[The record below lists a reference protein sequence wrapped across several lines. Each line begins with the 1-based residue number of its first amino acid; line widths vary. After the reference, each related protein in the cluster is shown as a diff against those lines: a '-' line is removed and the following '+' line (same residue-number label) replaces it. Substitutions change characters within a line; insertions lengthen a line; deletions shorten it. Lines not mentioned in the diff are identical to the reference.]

1 MQGFAAFD
9 LVVTGMLAL
18 PPFAHLFVRFLYA
31 ANDWLLGAESI
42 SIVPA
47 IPPIGWLFFNLAG
60 AAMPFV
66 RLILCAF
73 HE

>member
-18 PPFAHLFVRFLYA
+18 PPFAHHFVRFLYA
-31 ANDWLLGAESI
+31 ANDWLMGAESI

-47 IPPIGWLFFNLAG
+47 IPPIGWLLFNLAG